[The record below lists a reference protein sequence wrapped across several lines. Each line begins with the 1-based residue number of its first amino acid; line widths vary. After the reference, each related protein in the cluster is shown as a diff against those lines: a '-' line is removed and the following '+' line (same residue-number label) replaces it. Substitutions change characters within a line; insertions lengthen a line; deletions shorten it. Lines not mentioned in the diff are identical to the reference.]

1 MNHFTRKS
9 AYVWLIITEQTVNF
23 IVLLYSIFFRKKKK
37 REVKKIAAF
46 WYCPPDQI
54 GSNIRMGEWKTHFE
68 NDGFIFDN
76 FYINNFQEGIEKI
89 SKGNYAHRYMYFA
102 LCMWRR
108 LAQILKL
115 HRYDV
120 VWIGRSIIPFYP
132 RKKRFY

>member
-89 SKGNYAHRYMYFA
+89 SKGNYAHR
-102 LCMWRR
+102 
-108 LAQILKL
+108 
-115 HRYDV
+115 
-120 VWIGRSIIPFYP
+120 
-132 RKKRFY
+132 